1 MGRIAVIDCQVG
13 GISGDMLLSS
23 LVDAG
28 ANKKRV
34 SDAGFEC
41 QNFLKGSVIHEL
53 KFERR
58 LFHGLTATRMVFKY
72 KDDVKGRKGYE
83 MYSSLARCCEHIG
96 ISAKAKNFALESL
109 KRIVRAES
117 AVHGQ
122 PFNRVVLHESSSID
136 TFVDLIGCAV
146 ALEDLGLFK
155 TRIFA
160 TKIAVG
166 SGRFKFSHGVV
177 PIPGNAIIQ
186 IFKGLPF
193 TIFGTPA
200 EEELTTPTGAA
211 MLATLS
217 DRSVDF
223 YPAMSPERSGYGAGQ
238 RSPTTPN
245 ILRILIGKSPQS
257 QEVDSDSVFVVET
270 HIDDLSGEIL
280 GDVIEK
286 IDKEGALDISVVQG
300 ISKKNRPVYIVKI
313 ILDLIHLDDILDLL
327 FAESGTLGARV
338 QEVRRILV
346 PRSIVTMSMSISGRP
361 FNTRVKIARDQKGDI
376 INIKP
381 EFEDIRNISR
391 TMGLTTKAVMDL
403 AKAETIQR
411 FGETKW
417 LRK

>member
-28 ANKKRV
+28 ANKKRIRTAV
-34 SDAGFEC
+34 FEC
-41 QNFLKGSVIHEL
+41 QNFLKGSAIQEL

-58 LFHGLTATRMVFKY
+58 VFDGLKATQMVFKY
-72 KDDVKGRKGYE
+72 RDNVTVRKGHE
-83 MYSSLARCCEHIG
+83 MYTSLARCCEQVG
-96 ISAKAKNFALESL
+96 VGANAKNFALESL

-146 ALEDLGLFK
+146 ALEDLDLFESK
-155 TRIFA
+155 IFS

-166 SGRFKFSHGVV
+166 SGQFKFSHGTV

-193 TIFGTPA
+193 TIFGTPVA
-200 EEELTTPTGAA
+200 EELTTPTGAA
-211 MLATLS
+211 MLVTLS
-217 DRSVDF
+217 ERSVDY
-223 YPAMSPERSGYGAGQ
+223 YPAISPERSGYGAGQ
-238 RSPTTPN
+238 RSPTAPN
-245 ILRILIGKSPQS
+245 MLRILMGKSPHS
-257 QEVDSDSVFVVET
+257 HETDSDSVFVVET

-280 GDVIEK
+280 GNVIEK
-286 IDKEGALDISVVQG
+286 IDKSGALDISVLQG
-300 ISKKNRPVYIVKI
+300 ISKKNRPVYVVKI
-313 ILDLIHLDDILDLL
+313 ISDLMHLNSILDLL

-338 QEVRRILV
+338 QEVRRILI
-346 PRSIVTMSMSISGRP
+346 PRSIVTTSMSISGRP
-361 FNTRVKIARDQKGDI
+361 FNIRVKIARDLKGDI

-381 EFEDIRNISR
+381 EFEDIKIISR
-391 TMGLTTKAVMDL
+391 TLGLTTKSVMDL
-403 AKAETIQR
+403 VKAETIQR
-411 FGETKW
+411 FGGAKW
-417 LRK
+417 LQK